1 MFQHTRYSL
10 EVITRTLDDI
20 NDKLN
25 KLVTLYM
32 LYVVDLSGT
41 MQQSIARIAQTV
53 MVCVI
58 MMFGLYN
65 FLCRTL
71 F

>member
-1 MFQHTRYSL
+1 MFQHTRYSF
-10 EVITRTLDDI
+10 EVMTRTLDDI

-25 KLVTLYM
+25 KLVT

-65 FLCRTL
+65 FLCRML

>member
-1 MFQHTRYSL
+1 MFQHARYSFD
-10 EVITRTLDDI
+10 VITITIDDV

-25 KLVTLYM
+25 KLVT

-65 FLCRTL
+65 LLCRTL